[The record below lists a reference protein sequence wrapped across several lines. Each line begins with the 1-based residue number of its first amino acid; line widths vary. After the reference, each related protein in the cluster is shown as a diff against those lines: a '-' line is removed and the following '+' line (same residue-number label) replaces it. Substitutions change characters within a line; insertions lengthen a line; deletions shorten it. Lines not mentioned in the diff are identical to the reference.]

1 MTMDLKLTNDELNAM
16 TDAILVTAA
25 ALGYDIFDNETRTDL
40 YAIVDSAL
48 LSIGMT
54 MKIAKT

>member
-1 MTMDLKLTNDELNAM
+1 MTMDLKLTNDELDNM
-16 TDAILVTAA
+16 TDAILATAA
-25 ALGYDIFDNETRTDL
+25 ALGYDVFDNETRTDL
-40 YAIVDSAL
+40 YCIVDAAL